1 MASVS
6 NQNGHRLQYYGRVS
20 RSGSR
25 SFESRRGAAQPSLGL
40 VALIALAMALAAC
53 GERSFSAQEF
63 IDEANDHGVKLVLG
77 EPLSNEEG
85 GAELYAITIEDPHAA
100 AEAASGQLEVGHVHG
115 GGSLRVEDDSEA
127 AEAQYARCDQAGLF
141 CYRAANIVLIF
152 EADAEPDA
160 LAGLAKA
167 LRAIQAE

>member
-1 MASVS
+1 MAGVS

-20 RSGSR
+20 RYGSR
-25 SFESRRGAAQPSLGL
+25 SFEPRRGVVPPAL
-40 VALIALAMALAAC
+40 ALIAAAALGLAAC

-63 IDEANDHGVKLVLG
+63 IDKANDHGVQLALG

-85 GAELYAITIEDPHAA
+85 GAELYAITIEDRHAA
-100 AEAASGQLEVGHVHG
+100 EEAASGQLEVGHEHG
-115 GGSLRVEDDSEA
+115 GGSLRVEDDNEA
-127 AEAQYARCDQAGLF
+127 AEAQYARCEQAGLF

-160 LAGLAKA
+160 LAELAKA
-167 LRAIQAE
+167 LKAIKADE